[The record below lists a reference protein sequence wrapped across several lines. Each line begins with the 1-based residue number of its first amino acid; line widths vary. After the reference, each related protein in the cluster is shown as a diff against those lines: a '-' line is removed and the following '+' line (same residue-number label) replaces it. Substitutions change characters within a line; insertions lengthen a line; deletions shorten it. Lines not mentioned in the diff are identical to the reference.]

1 MPRAVRFD
9 HYGGIDV
16 LNVVEV
22 PRPAPGDGE
31 LLVAVKAAA
40 INPGEAKIRD
50 GLLDDIFP
58 ATFPSGEGSD
68 LAGVVE
74 EVGPGVSEFVPG
86 DEVIGFT
93 DNRASHAELVLVE
106 AANAVPRPSAVP
118 WEVAGSLFVAG
129 TTACAMVR
137 AVAVAPGDVVAVA
150 GATGGVGSI
159 AVQLAKRAGAAVS
172 GIAGERHREWLS
184 SEGVDWIPY
193 GEGIEERLRSA
204 TPRDGRIDAM
214 LDASGEGYVE
224 LALKLGVARRPDRH
238 DCGLRGGPEIR
249 RQGRRNRG
257 GCGHSRPARAGRP
270 DRRRRA
276 RGAGCRRV
284 PARRGSRG
292 LPGAGRG
299 ASAGEDRPDAVS
311 RADPVTD
318 SAEPVLTSAV
328 VGHALRRAAVVERG
342 RVSLRAGVVA
352 AIPVAGMLAL
362 GTAVGSPTAAVTM
375 GVGAMLVGV
384 AWRAGGPLVPPI
396 GTMTAAAAALAIA
409 SLCGSLTG
417 RWPWLHLTVL
427 ALFCLLAGAATA
439 LGRRGTVP
447 GTQALIAFIVFGRF
461 PQPLGTALAGSAL
474 VLAGGACQIA
484 LASLVALPL
493 AWRRQRAGVAF
504 AYQRLSELA
513 GSILGSGLA
522 AASALEAA
530 ERLLSTPALFA
541 DQELTTL
548 ANLVAEGRRIRLEL
562 IVLGAAVAQLRRTAS
577 DDVAGLEPQL
587 AEALKQVAK
596 LLSLIG
602 GAVAG
607 VRARASELEA
617 SGNALG
623 AWGAERSPLA
633 ASSADP
639 ALVSRIDRRIAALTG
654 EVTAAAALAAAATR
668 AGRSGWVYGRP
679 SLGGGRAL
687 RALASDLGRIRES
700 ASLHSPAGRHAVRL
714 AVVVAG
720 TELLVQRLA
729 LPRGY
734 WAVVAAATVLRPS
747 FGATFTRGAERAL
760 GTLAGVVIAT
770 LIADAIDP
778 GGWAIVAVV
787 GVLALYTFAVFP
799 ASFAAGVAGLTAV
812 IVFLLH
818 AVAPASASIALDRG
832 IDTAIGAAIGLT
844 AYALWP
850 TWSGTSTGRL
860 LAGAV
865 DAQRDYLRAVL
876 GGLVSGRKPADAR
889 LRPLARRA
897 RTAWTD
903 AEAAVTLARS
913 EPPRGRQDPKVAG
926 TTLAALRRVVYG
938 VHALRLESDATTESP
953 PMPARWGLASALDE
967 SLGLVADQLRD
978 HDVGDRRALPPLRQ
992 RYREAMRQEPAGRM
1006 HALQAPLDELVDAT
1020 DTAADAIGLELP

>member
-1 MPRAVRFD
+1 M
-9 HYGGIDV
+9 
-16 LNVVEV
+16 
-22 PRPAPGDGE
+22 
-31 LLVAVKAAA
+31 
-40 INPGEAKIRD
+40 
-50 GLLDDIFP
+50 
-58 ATFPSGEGSD
+58 
-68 LAGVVE
+68 
-74 EVGPGVSEFVPG
+74 
-86 DEVIGFT
+86 
-93 DNRASHAELVLVE
+93 
-106 AANAVPRPSAVP
+106 
-118 WEVAGSLFVAG
+118 
-129 TTACAMVR
+129 
-137 AVAVAPGDVVAVA
+137 
-150 GATGGVGSI
+150 
-159 AVQLAKRAGAAVS
+159 
-172 GIAGERHREWLS
+172 
-184 SEGVDWIPY
+184 
-193 GEGIEERLRSA
+193 
-204 TPRDGRIDAM
+204 
-214 LDASGEGYVE
+214 
-224 LALKLGVARRPDRH
+224 
-238 DCGLRGGPEIR
+238 
-249 RQGRRNRG
+249 
-257 GCGHSRPARAGRP
+257 
-270 DRRRRA
+270 
-276 RGAGCRRV
+276 
-284 PARRGSRG
+284 
-292 LPGAGRG
+292 
-299 ASAGEDRPDAVS
+299 S

-328 VGHALRRAAVVERG
+328 VGQALRQAAVVERG

-384 AWRAGGPLVPPI
+384 AWRAGDGPSVPPI
-396 GTMTAAAAALAIA
+396 GTMAAAAAALAIA

-484 LASLVALPL
+484 LASLVALPM
-493 AWRRQRAGVAF
+493 AWRRQRAGVAL

-513 GSILGSGLA
+513 GSILSSSLA

-577 DDVAGLEPQL
+577 DDAAGLEPQL
-587 AEALKQVAK
+587 AEALKQVAE

-602 GAVAG
+602 SAVAG
-607 VRARASELEA
+607 MRVRASELEA

-623 AWGAERSPLA
+623 AWGAERAPLA
-633 ASSADP
+633 ASGADP
-639 ALVSRIDRRIAALTG
+639 ALVSRIDRRIAALAG

-818 AVAPASASIALDRG
+818 AVAPASGSIALDRG

-850 TWSGTSTGRL
+850 TWSGTSIGWL
-860 LAGAV
+860 LAGLV

-876 GGLVSGRKPADAR
+876 GGLVSGRKPGDSV

-897 RTAWTD
+897 RMAWTD
-903 AEAAVTLARS
+903 AEASVTLARS
-913 EPPRGRQDPKVAG
+913 EPPRGKQDPKVAG
-926 TTLAALRRVVYG
+926 TTLAALRRLVYG
-938 VHALRLESDATTESP
+938 VHALRLESDTTTESAP
-953 PMPARWGLASALDE
+953 VPALSGLESALDE

-978 HDVGDRRALPPLRQ
+978 RGGGDRRTLPPLRQ
-992 RYREAMRQEPAGRM
+992 RYREAMRHEPADRM
-1006 HALQAPLDELVDAT
+1006 HALQAPLGELVDAT
-1020 DTAADAIGLELP
+1020 DTAADAIGLDVP